1 MSLFIIVL
9 LFHLWSYLQSQLRLP
24 AFARTMAS
32 YINILL
38 TRTVNCLLTKQ
49 KSYWQQPRRGRGC
62 VCVCWESV
70 SLWES
75 EREKERGGGWWGE
88 RGWQREPLN
97 VRPLLVWTPT
107 GLSAGTHLSNALNAA
122 PTLDCTISLSATK
135 YRARGIRRS
144 LSAVSNPSC
153 APPTV
158 RLRHSSPSFICSSPH
173 VVATWIRLAESR
185 WPLCFQK
192 SSI

>member
-1 MSLFIIVL
+1 MSLFIIVP

-49 KSYWQQPRRGRGC
+49 KSYWQQPQRGRGC
-62 VCVCWESV
+62 VCVLRKCEFVRKW
-70 SLWES
+70 

-97 VRPLLVWTPT
+97 VRQLLVWTPT

-144 LSAVSNPSC
+144 LSPLSGEDSCLYFILLHILPCRTPPALLQQSVS
-153 APPTV
+153 AILPPLLYV
-158 RLRHSSPSFICSSPH
+158 RLHTS
-173 VVATWIRLAESR
+173 
-185 WPLCFQK
+185 
-192 SSI
+192 